1 MVGESAGAGKEIL
14 ERRPLNL
21 FPLLAAAKAG
31 VEIILEISAKI
42 NLVEGVLFLGGNVGL
57 DAACFDL
64 LGGLPVTFFLA
75 ARNIVEQRHS

>member
-21 FPLLAAAKAG
+21 FPLLAAAKTRI
-31 VEIILEISAKI
+31 EIVLEISAKI

-75 ARNIVEQRHS
+75 ARNIVEQWHS